1 MSAADGGGRGPGGQR
16 RGERGAEP
24 GGRKDVSCAAACL
37 VSLRLC
43 FSLGGDFNCLSAVL
57 ACFSLE
63 RVPQPAAYSPRHGPI
78 NQDLNLSDLDGPLA
92 PDLSNLTIHKETY
105 HKEMSIVY
113 IIIHYVQLASL
124 LSNRVQ
130 PCVHLIGRV

>member
-1 MSAADGGGRGPGGQR
+1 MPVLSRFISERRRWRWEGAGGAAK
-16 RGERGAEP
+16 RGA
-24 GGRKDVSCAAACL
+24 GSRAGREERCVVRAACL

-43 FSLGGDFNCLSAVL
+43 LSLGGDFNCFSAVL

-113 IIIHYVQLASL
+113 IIIHYVQLAS
-124 LSNRVQ
+124 
-130 PCVHLIGRV
+130 